1 MKTSN
6 LLIIGGLAAAA
17 LIAFSGKASAS
28 DIPAGSSTTQLG
40 GFTSAA
46 SSLASK
52 AGEPTLK
59 NVLLATYAV
68 LIPGGLG
75 NTADLRPLSPNQ
87 AGRVAALGAS
97 WQMAAM
103 YKILR
108 GEGVERPTWQAIL
121 LNVFERGTQAANAPQ
136 LTEQVLAEA
145 KVDPLYS
152 PDLSGYPLNA
162 NAAINA
168 AGLSS
173 LSAAWKEVLN
183 TILIA
188 P

>member
-1 MKTSN
+1 MKGSN
-6 LLIIGGLAAAA
+6 ILIIGGLAAAA

-28 DIPAGSSTTQLG
+28 GGSGDATSTQLG
-40 GFTSAA
+40 GFTSA
-46 SSLASK
+46 STSLASK

-59 NVLLATYAV
+59 DVLLATYAV

-87 AGRVAALGAS
+87 DGRVAALGAS
-97 WQMAAM
+97 WEMAAM
-103 YKILR
+103 HKILR

-121 LNVFERGTQAANAPQ
+121 LNVFESGDQAANAPQ

-145 KVDPLYS
+145 KVDPLYA
-152 PDLSGYPLNA
+152 PDLAGYPLVA

-173 LSAAWKEVLN
+173 LSAAWKEALN
-183 TILIA
+183 TLLIA